1 MKRINVL
8 FGILCAVSTA
18 SLAETQEQMLQL
30 VNQARSQERMCGD
43 EHFSA
48 APPLKL
54 NNMLQLAAEK
64 HAKDMAEKNYF
75 DHDSLDGR
83 DPFDRME
90 DEGYEY
96 STAAENIAKGNKNA
110 QSAINSWL
118 DSPGHCANMMNPDLK
133 ELGMA
138 QYKNYWVQVFGTPKE
153 E

>member
-83 DPFDRME
+83 DPFDRMN

-96 STAAENIAKGNKNA
+96 STAAENIHKGSNNA
-110 QSAINSWL
+110 QRAIDRWL
-118 DSPGHCANMMNPDLK
+118 KSPGHCANMMNPDLK

>member
-1 MKRINVL
+1 MRQ
-8 FGILCAVSTA
+8 S
-18 SLAETQEQMLQL
+18 
-30 VNQARSQERMCGD
+30 
-43 EHFSA
+43 
-48 APPLKL
+48 
-54 NNMLQLAAEK
+54 AAEK

-138 QYKNYWVQVFGTPKE
+138 QYKNYWVQVFGTRKE